1 MSRSRS
7 TQSPS
12 RSRKG
17 PRSRKAPS
25 RWGLR
30 RLLPRLALVLL
41 VALAGW
47 LVYLDA
53 VVTNKFEG
61 RRWEIPSRVYA
72 RPLELYEGAPVN
84 AQALL
89 AELQLLGYQQV
100 STPDEPGEFS
110 RQGSGVVLQT
120 RDFFFPDALEPSRRV
135 RLGLA
140 GDRVDSLRV
149 LAGEPAA
156 IVRLDP
162 VQIGGIY
169 PSHGEDRVLV
179 QLEQAPPYLTE
190 ALLAVED
197 RQFNSHWGIS
207 PSSIARAA
215 WVNLQAGRVVQGGS
229 TLTQQLV
236 KNFYLSRDQTLTR
249 KANEALMAVLL
260 DWHYGKDEILE
271 TYLNEVY
278 LGQSGRRSIN
288 GFGLASQFYFSRSF
302 QRLELQHLALLVAM
316 VKGPSY
322 YDPRRHPER
331 ALARRNLVLGLLAE
345 QGVVTAPQAQ
355 AAQAEPLGVVARGR
369 FSENRY
375 PAFIDLV
382 RRHLDRDYQQADL
395 QSEGLRIFTT
405 LDPQIQ
411 AAAEKAVSQ
420 TLATLDPGKSET
432 PLQAAAIFT
441 GKENGEVTA
450 IVGDRDP
457 SFAGFNRALDARRPI
472 GSLAKPVVYLT
483 ALDQPEKY
491 TLISALKDEPFRL
504 VFENG
509 EEWVPK
515 NYSGEYHGEVP
526 LHLALSNSY
535 NLATVRLGLDLG
547 MGPVTDTFRALGVT
561 GTLPQYPSLFLG
573 TASLTPVEVVGLY
586 QSIAASGFTVPLRSI
601 REVTTSDGQVLSR
614 YDLDVEQA
622 FSPQAMHL
630 VHYAMQETMREGTG
644 RSIYRYIPSSL
655 NLAGKTGT
663 TDDGRDS
670 WFAGFS
676 GDHLG
681 VVWLGR
687 DGNAGTSL
695 TGATGA
701 MRVFGETM
709 AGIPQ
714 HGFAPILPDGVGYYW
729 IDPKA
734 RALTEKGCEGA
745 LLLPFIEG
753 SQPQKTVACNG
764 SVTGR
769 IKSWLEGWFE

>member
-1 MSRSRS
+1 MTKSRSS
-7 TQSPS
+7 
-12 RSRKG
+12 
-17 PRSRKAPS
+17 RSRKAPS
-25 RWGLR
+25 RHGFR
-30 RLLPRLALVLL
+30 RLFFRLMLVLL
-41 VALAGW
+41 VGFAAW

-72 RPLELYEGAPVN
+72 RPLELYQGAPIN
-84 AQALL
+84 PDALL
-89 AELQLLGYQQV
+89 SELQLLGYQKV
-100 STPDEPGEFS
+100 RNPDDPGEFS
-110 RQGSGVVLQT
+110 RQGSRFTLQT
-120 RDFFFPDALEPSRRV
+120 RDFLFPEALEPSRQV
-135 RLGLA
+135 RLVLA
-140 GDRVDSLRV
+140 GDRVENMRV
-149 LAGEPAA
+149 LSGEQAA

-169 PSHGEDRVLV
+169 PSHGEDRILV
-179 QLEQAPPYLTE
+179 QLGQAPPYLSE

-197 RQFNSHWGIS
+197 RDFRHHWGVS
-207 PSSIARAA
+207 LTSIARAA
-215 WVNLQAGRVVQGGS
+215 WANLQAGEIVQGGS

-236 KNFYLSRDQTLTR
+236 KNFYLSREQTLTR
-249 KANEALMAVLL
+249 KINEALMAVLL
-260 DWHYGKDEILE
+260 DWHYDKDEILE

-278 LGQSGRRSIN
+278 LGQSGARSIN

-302 QRLELQHLALLVAM
+302 QNLQLHQVALLVAM

-331 ALARRNLVLGLLAE
+331 ALARRNLVLDLLVE
-345 QGVVTAPQAQ
+345 QGVVEAEEARIAQ
-355 AAQAEPLGVVARGR
+355 ARPLGVTAQGR

-382 RRHLDRDYQQADL
+382 RRHLARDYQEADL

-405 LDPQIQ
+405 LNPQIQ
-411 AAAEKAVSQ
+411 VAAEQAVSR
-420 TLATLDPGKSET
+420 TLAELDPGKGDT

-441 GKENGEVTA
+441 GKENGEVA
-450 IVGDRDP
+450 AVVGGRDP

-472 GSLAKPVVYLT
+472 GSLAKPMVYLT
-483 ALDQPEKY
+483 ALAQPEKY
-491 TLISALKDEPFRL
+491 TLITPLKDEPFRL

-509 EEWVPK
+509 DEWVPK
-515 NYSGEYHGEVP
+515 NYSGDYHGEVP
-526 LHLALSNSY
+526 LHEALSHSY

-547 MGPVTDTFRALGVT
+547 MGPVTETFRELGVT
-561 GTLPQYPSLFLG
+561 ESLPPYPSLFLG
-573 TASLTPVEVVGLY
+573 AASLTPVEVAGLY

-601 REVTTSDGQVLSR
+601 REVTTADGKILSR
-614 YDLDVEQA
+614 YDLDIERR
-622 FSPQAMHL
+622 FSPQAIHL
-630 VHYAMQETMREGTG
+630 LHYAMQEVMREGTG
-644 RSIYRYIPSSL
+644 RSIYRYVPSSL

-663 TDDGRDS
+663 TDDGRDT

-681 VVWLGR
+681 VIWLGR
-687 DGNAGTSL
+687 DGNAPTRL

-701 MRVFGETM
+701 MRVFGKVM
-709 AGIPQ
+709 AAIPQ
-714 HGFAPILPDGVGYYW
+714 HGFSPILPDGVSYYW

-734 RALTEKGCEGA
+734 RAVTQEGCEGA
-745 LLLPFIEG
+745 VLLPFIEG
-753 SQPQKTVACNG
+753 SQPEETIACDG

>member
-1 MSRSRS
+1 MTRSRS
-7 TQSPS
+7 S
-12 RSRKG
+12 K
-17 PRSRKAPS
+17 SRKAPARS
-25 RWGLR
+25 GLR
-30 RLLPRLALVLL
+30 RLFLRLLIIFLV
-41 VALAGW
+41 VLAGW
-47 LVYLDA
+47 MVYLDA
-53 VVTNKFEG
+53 VVTSKFEG

-84 AQALL
+84 PAALE

-100 STPDEPGEFS
+100 SNPDEPGEFS
-110 RQGSGVVLQT
+110 RQGSGFVLQT
-120 RDFFFPDALEPSRRV
+120 RDFQFPDALEPSRRI

-140 GDRVDSLRV
+140 GDRVESMRI
-149 LAGEPAA
+149 LAGESGA

-162 VQIGGIY
+162 VQVGGIY
-169 PSHGEDRVLV
+169 PAHGEDRVLV
-179 QLEQAPPYLTE
+179 QLEQAPPQLTD

-197 RQFNSHWGIS
+197 RDFYSHWGVS

-215 WVNLQAGRVVQGGS
+215 LANLQAGRVVQGGS

-249 KANEALMAVLL
+249 KFNEALMALLL
-260 DWHYGKDEILE
+260 DLHYDKDEILE

-278 LGQSGRRSIN
+278 LGQSGARSIN

-302 QRLELQHLALLVAM
+302 QRLELHQIALLVAM

-322 YDPRRHPER
+322 YDPRRHPQR
-331 ALARRNLVLGLLAE
+331 ALDRRNLVLDLLVE
-345 QGVVTAPQAQ
+345 QGLVSKAEAE
-355 AAQAEPLGVVARGR
+355 AAKARPLGVVARGR

-375 PAFIDLV
+375 PAFVDLV
-382 RRHLDRDYQQADL
+382 RRHLSRDYQQADL

-411 AAAEKAVSQ
+411 AAAEKAVAR
-420 TLATLDPGKSET
+420 TLTALDPAKGDA

-457 SFAGFNRALDARRPI
+457 SFSGFNRALDARRPI
-472 GSLAKPVVYLT
+472 GSLAKPVVYLA
-483 ALDQPEKY
+483 ALAQPEKY
-491 TLISALKDEPFRL
+491 TLMTPLKDEPFRL

-509 EEWVPK
+509 QEWMPK

-526 LHLALSNSY
+526 LHEALSNSY
-535 NLATVRLGLDLG
+535 NLATVRLGLDVG
-547 MGPVTDTFRALGVT
+547 MGPVTETFRALGIT
-561 GTLPQYPSLFLG
+561 SALPQYPSLFLG
-573 TASLTPVEVVGLY
+573 TASLTPIEVVGLY
-586 QSIAASGFTVPLRSI
+586 QSIAASGFTVPLRTI
-601 REVTTSDGQVLSR
+601 REVTTSDGTVLSR

-630 VHYAMQETMREGTG
+630 LHYAMQEAMREGTG
-644 RSIYRYIPSSL
+644 RSVYRYVPSSL

-681 VVWLGR
+681 VVWIGR
-687 DGNAGTSL
+687 DGNAPTSL

-701 MRVFGETM
+701 LRVFGETM
-709 AGIPQ
+709 AAIPQ
-714 HGFAPILPDGVGYYW
+714 HSYSPILPDGVSYYW
-729 IDPKA
+729 VDPKA
-734 RALTEKGCEGA
+734 VAVTEKGCEGA

-753 SQPQKTVACNG
+753 SQPQQTVDCRG

-769 IKSWLEGWFE
+769 IKGWLEGWFD